1 VVGFSS
7 SHNQNLGRF
16 GESQVAQYLISRKYL
31 ILDQNWR
38 CQSGEIDLVAK
49 SPAGTIVFVEVKT
62 RRNSSFGHPLESIDA
77 IKQSRLT
84 RLARNWLRTK
94 KLGAPTYRIDC
105 AAVTLEPELKI
116 DYRIGVI

>member
-1 VVGFSS
+1 MAGFTGF
-7 SHNQNLGRF
+7 HNQDLGRF
-16 GESQVAQYLISRKYL
+16 GESKVAQYLINRKYQ

-62 RRNSSFGHPLESIDA
+62 RRNFAFGHPLESIDA

-105 AAVTLEPELKI
+105 AAVTLEPNLHI